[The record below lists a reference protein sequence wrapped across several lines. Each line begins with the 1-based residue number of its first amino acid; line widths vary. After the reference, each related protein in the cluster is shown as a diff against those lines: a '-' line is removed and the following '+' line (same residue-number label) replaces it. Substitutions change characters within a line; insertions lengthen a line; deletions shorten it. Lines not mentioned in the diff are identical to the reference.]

1 MADREKERAARNRD
15 FIAQMAA
22 PPTQARLLAELQLE
36 ITDAVQLAVA
46 LNFPSVVRLLQ
57 DGEARGESSPPAAR
71 YPKVTH

>member
-1 MADREKERAARNRD
+1 MADREKEGAARNRD

-22 PPTQARLLAELQLE
+22 PPTQAQLLAELQLE

-57 DGEARGESSPPAAR
+57 MAKLEVNLLRQQRDTQ
-71 YPKVTH
+71 K